1 MNAVGLRMDTEAL
14 CHICEELHKQT
25 AVTATPGKNLVTNIF
40 NYICCEYRHL
50 KGIKWTTDKT
60 GIPLKMDMVETTFSA
75 IVAKCGITEPKIAVN
90 ALLEKGEHFIIRDIF
105 RLYLRG
111 MGYDYIQKSL
121 KQKGYQIAN
130 GNDFSKSAINSI
142 LKNQKYMGTYVYDRT
157 ESKDS
162 EGRRNSHK
170 EKAQYIQISNGMPA
184 IISEKDFQ
192 KAQENMRKN
201 ATKQTH
207 RTGKNYY
214 ALNGYLH
221 CSSCGKAYSG
231 NVNYSNGHKYLQYRK
246 SCNCD
251 GKSVRADHLNDFVFH
266 ALQQCIFSPENK
278 EKLLHKIHEKLAI
291 QRHIQSDEENRL
303 MNQIHGLEM
312 AQENLTAY
320 LETGKGSD
328 TILNKLQQNETT
340 LKTLQQQLD
349 GKKAE
354 ISTVDEDTYRRLVK
368 QFKHYMSHVKSPEA
382 AALKTAAIQDIEI
395 QKEDIT
401 VKFCEGVPIDK
412 ETEAYFHLQ

>member
-1 MNAVGLRMDTEAL
+1 MDTEAL

-121 KQKGYQIAN
+121 KQKGYQTAN

-162 EGRRNSHK
+162 ESRRKHNTFRFPTACRQSFRKKISKKHK
-170 EKAQYIQISNGMPA
+170 
-184 IISEKDFQ
+184 
-192 KAQENMRKN
+192 
-201 ATKQTH
+201 
-207 RTGKNYY
+207 RTCERMQPNRPIELGK
-214 ALNGYLH
+214 
-221 CSSCGKAYSG
+221 
-231 NVNYSNGHKYLQYRK
+231 
-246 SCNCD
+246 
-251 GKSVRADHLNDFVFH
+251 
-266 ALQQCIFSPENK
+266 
-278 EKLLHKIHEKLAI
+278 
-291 QRHIQSDEENRL
+291 
-303 MNQIHGLEM
+303 
-312 AQENLTAY
+312 
-320 LETGKGSD
+320 
-328 TILNKLQQNETT
+328 TT
-340 LKTLQQQLD
+340 ML
-349 GKKAE
+349 
-354 ISTVDEDTYRRLVK
+354 
-368 QFKHYMSHVKSPEA
+368 
-382 AALKTAAIQDIEI
+382 
-395 QKEDIT
+395 
-401 VKFCEGVPIDK
+401 
-412 ETEAYFHLQ
+412 